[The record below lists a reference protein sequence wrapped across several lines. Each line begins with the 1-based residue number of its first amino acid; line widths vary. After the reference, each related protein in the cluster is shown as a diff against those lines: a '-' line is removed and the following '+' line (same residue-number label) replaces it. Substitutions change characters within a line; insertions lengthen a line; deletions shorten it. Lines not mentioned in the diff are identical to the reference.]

1 MDNGSWKY
9 DFDGVYHQII
19 YKCDKGFLINGNNQY
34 NKYNSSF
41 LDNSDKH
48 FFYRWK
54 GEHFSWMRR
63 KSMEK
68 RS

>member
-48 FFYRWK
+48 FFYR
-54 GEHFSWMRR
+54 
-63 KSMEK
+63 
-68 RS
+68 